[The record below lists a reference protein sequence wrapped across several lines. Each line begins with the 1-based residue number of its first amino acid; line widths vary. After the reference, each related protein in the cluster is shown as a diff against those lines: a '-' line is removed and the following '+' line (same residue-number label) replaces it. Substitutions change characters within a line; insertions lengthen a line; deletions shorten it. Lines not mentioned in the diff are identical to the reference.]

1 MKKTVYNIKTGEP
14 VTVSGI
20 DAREYIASG
29 GWSYKI
35 PFVPVGPEPVEAKT
49 EPAETPEPV
58 EKKKT
63 KKG

>member
-14 VTVSGI
+14 VIVPGI

-29 GWSYKI
+29 GWVEKW
-35 PFVPVGPEPVEAKT
+35 PEPADPEPVEAET
-49 EPAETPEPV
+49 ELAEVPEPV